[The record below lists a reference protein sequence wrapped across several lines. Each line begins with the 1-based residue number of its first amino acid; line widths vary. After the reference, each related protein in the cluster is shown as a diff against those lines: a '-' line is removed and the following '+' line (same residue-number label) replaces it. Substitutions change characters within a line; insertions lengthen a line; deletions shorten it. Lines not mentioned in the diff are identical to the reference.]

1 MAEWIIILIISGVL
15 GIAGIICFIC
25 ARNYIGDPMTSY
37 LAILFF
43 GMGCICLLL
52 SWVSHERDERRVEGA
67 IIVEINGVE
76 YQMVPNPDTVPETLE
91 YNGQTYYIQTEP
103 VQTTEP
109 AVTVVDENTIIV
121 NGNTYLISD

>member
-1 MAEWIIILIISGVL
+1 MAEWIIILIISGAL

-25 ARNYIGDPMTSY
+25 ARNYIGDPITSY

-43 GMGCICLLL
+43 GLGCICLLL

-67 IIVEINGVE
+67 ITVEINGVE
-76 YQMVPNPDTVPETLE
+76 YQMVPNPDTVPETFE
-91 YNGQTYYIQTEP
+91 YNGQTYHIQTEP